1 MKLIILGSCG
11 FIGKSL
17 VQYYKTKGDIVFG
30 IDVLESQEENYHQIS
45 ADGQSFLPLLNSIQ
59 PDVIINAAGAANVSQ
74 SIVQPEWDY
83 ASNVLM
89 LFRLLNAIRE
99 TQLSCKFIQLSS
111 AAVYG
116 NPLQLPVT
124 ENEPVKP
131 LSPYGYHK
139 WQSEI
144 ICKEFASIYGLNIA
158 IARIFS
164 VYGCG
169 LRKQIF
175 WDLFQKA
182 SHSNEISLFGTGRES
197 RDFIFIDDLVEA
209 LDCIVQK
216 GNFDASI
223 YNVANGEEIFIDKAV
238 KYFLENIGWQGK
250 LSFSGNS
257 RSGDPLNWKADIE
270 QIKKLGYQQKIDFKN
285 GIELYSQWVK
295 NNG

>member
-1 MKLIILGSCG
+1 MKVLILGSCG
-11 FIGKSL
+11 FIGQAL
-17 VQYYKTKGDIVFG
+17 VHYYKTKGDIVFG
-30 IDVLESQEENYHQIS
+30 IDVLERQEENYHQIS
-45 ADGQSFLPLLNSIQ
+45 GDEHFFSPILNTIQ
-59 PDVIINAAGAANVSQ
+59 PEIIINAAGAANVSQ
-74 SIVQPEWDY
+74 SIIEPGFDY
-83 ASNVLM
+83 SSNVKL
-89 LFRLLNAIRE
+89 LFNLLNAIRE
-99 TQLSCKFIQLSS
+99 AKLSCKIIHLSS

-116 NPLQLPVT
+116 NPLKLPVT
-124 ENEPVKP
+124 ADEPIKP
-131 LSPYGYHK
+131 LSPYGFHK

-175 WDLFQKA
+175 WDLYQKI
-182 SHSNEISLFGTGRES
+182 SHSNCISLFGTGRES

-216 GNFDASI
+216 GIFDASI
-223 YNVANGEEIFIDKAV
+223 YNVANGEEIFIDNAV
-238 KYFLENIGWQGK
+238 KYFLENIGWQGELK
-250 LSFSGNS
+250 FSGDS
-257 RSGDPLNWKADIE
+257 RSGDPLNWKADIK
-270 QIKKLGYQQKIDFKN
+270 QIKELGYRQKIDFKK